1 MKLVLFI
8 IILLSVRAEPCF
20 IFDRKAFSKQK
31 VASSSRSKVH
41 LSNHDGEEV
50 TDAASLMKQNV
61 VGRRQWFRVLGLSG
75 AAANAAAAFATEA
88 ATMLSAED
96 DVSVKVCDKTVE
108 SYKKGGRHIH
118 IVGTAHVS
126 SASAALSGGLVKEVK
141 VCIVPM
147 T

>member
-1 MKLVLFI
+1 
-8 IILLSVRAEPCF
+8 
-20 IFDRKAFSKQK
+20 
-31 VASSSRSKVH
+31 
-41 LSNHDGEEV
+41 
-50 TDAASLMKQNV
+50 MKQNV

-88 ATMLSAED
+88 ALSED
-96 DVSVKVCDKTVE
+96 DISVKVCDKTVE
-108 SYKKGGRHIH
+108 SYKKGDRHIH

>member
-88 ATMLSAED
+88 ALSED
-96 DVSVKVCDKTVE
+96 DISVKVCDKTVE

>member
-1 MKLVLFI
+1 MKLVLFMT
-8 IILLSVRAEPCF
+8 ILLSVRAEPCF
-20 IFDRKAFSKQK
+20 IFDRKAFSKRK
-31 VASSSRSKVH
+31 VASSSRSKFH
-41 LSNHDGEEV
+41 LFNHDGEEV

-88 ATMLSAED
+88 ALSED
-96 DVSVKVCDKTVE
+96 DISVKVCDKTVE
-108 SYKKGGRHIH
+108 SYKKGDRHIH

>member
-1 MKLVLFI
+1 MKLVLFMT
-8 IILLSVRAEPCF
+8 ILLSVRAEPCF
-20 IFDRKAFSKQK
+20 IFDRKAFSKRK
-31 VASSSRSKVH
+31 AASSSRSKFH

-75 AAANAAAAFATEA
+75 AAANAAAAFATKA
-88 ATMLSAED
+88 ATMLSED

-108 SYKKGGRHIH
+108 SYKKGDRHIH